1 MTTPDWQDVVG
12 HTVGRIGRPSESA
25 EQGMKMDGDTQS
37 APTAAAPD
45 ATSGAPGTDLPE
57 GLLAEVLS
65 AVVLRVPE
73 RAREALAES
82 EQLPEDLRGE
92 LLAALDRPDRSEQAR
107 ALGDA
112 LRVRGRWLDPDV
124 NECYRAAFYCGDRW
138 QDLTSNPLFAR
149 FTANK
154 AGLPLD
160 KWVHYFD
167 IYQRTLAPYLGR
179 PVRVLEIGVFHG
191 GGLEQLRALL
201 GEEAILVGA
210 DVDPA
215 AQAACLG
222 RFDVAIGDQSDPA
235 FLDQVVADYGPFDI
249 IIDDGGHTMHQQIAT
264 IEHLFPT
271 LNDGGV
277 FMVEDTHTSYWGNY
291 QDADVTFMDWAK
303 DRLDDINGYHFS
315 RDQQLGVWTT
325 QLSGIH
331 IYDSV
336 VVFDKGGHFPPFCE
350 VSGTGSFVYA
360 DRITESTLLN
370 FRASMNVAHQVTQQA
385 LDQRSD
391 AVEFGLKADELRQ
404 GLSAEV
410 EKLNSEVAR
419 LNNEIGVM
427 NRQLRW
433 SPKRVYAG
441 LKRRLGEGAGAD
453 SGQP

>member
-1 MTTPDWQDVVG
+1 MNADSPQ
-12 HTVGRIGRPSESA
+12 
-25 EQGMKMDGDTQS
+25 
-37 APTAAAPD
+37 AAADDD
-45 ATSGAPGTDLPE
+45 ASEVSEVSGDDLPP
-57 GLLAEVLS
+57 GLLTDVLT
-65 AVVLRVPE
+65 AVLLRVPE
-73 RAREALAES
+73 KAEAAINDAS
-82 EQLPEDLRGE
+82 SLPEELRVMM
-92 LLAALDRPDRSEQAR
+92 LAALAMHDRSAQAS

-112 LRVRGRWLDPDV
+112 LRSRGRWLDADV
-124 NECYRAAFYCGDRW
+124 NECYRVAFYCSDHW
-138 QDLTSNPLFAR
+138 QEQAKNPLFAR
-149 FTANK
+149 FSANK

-167 IYQRTLAPYLGR
+167 IYQRTLAPYAGR

-201 GEEAILVGA
+201 GEEAVLVGA

-215 AQAACLG
+215 ARSACAG
-222 RFDVAIGDQSDPA
+222 RFDVAVGDQSDPA
-235 FLDQVVADYGPFDI
+235 FLDQVVSDYGPFDVV
-249 IIDDGGHTMHQQIAT
+249 IDDGGHTMHQQIAT

-277 FMVEDTHTSYWGNY
+277 YLVEDTHTSYWDNY
-291 QDADVTFMDWAK
+291 RDAPVTFMDWAK

-315 RDQQLGVWTT
+315 TDPQLGVWTT
-325 QLSGIH
+325 ELSGIH

-370 FRASMNVAHQVTQQA
+370 FRASMNVAHQVTETA
-385 LDQRSD
+385 LSQRSE

-410 EKLNSEVAR
+410 ERLSAEVER
-419 LNNEIGVM
+419 LVGQIHALERPG
-427 NRQLRW
+427 RW
-433 SPKRVYAG
+433 SPKRISKG
-441 LKRRLGEGAGAD
+441 LSRRLGGGAGAD
-453 SGQP
+453 GGQP